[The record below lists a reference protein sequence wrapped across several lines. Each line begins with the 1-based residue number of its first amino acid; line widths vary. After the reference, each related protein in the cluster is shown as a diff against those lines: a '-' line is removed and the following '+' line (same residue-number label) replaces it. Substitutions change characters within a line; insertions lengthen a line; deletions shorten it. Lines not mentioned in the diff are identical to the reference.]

1 MEPGYNVFIQ
11 QAIFAFYAGVENKT
25 ADPANADKY
34 YAMAQEYA
42 DKAAKI
48 LSDNYKPKK
57 IAGDI
62 AKQKASE
69 ADVASAAVPAYTEAI
84 TLLEASKDPSRYATD
99 AKEMYN
105 YMGNYYLDQK
115 DVAKAKEYFNKYLQ
129 YDPNNE
135 QYRKFVE
142 GLK

>member
-1 MEPGYNVFIQ
+1 MLTRLQRFFPTTTSLRNSPY
-11 QAIFAFYAGVENKT
+11 
-25 ADPANADKY
+25 
-34 YAMAQEYA
+34 
-42 DKAAKI
+42 
-48 LSDNYKPKK
+48 
-57 IAGDI
+57 DI
-62 AKQKASE
+62 AKQKADE
-69 ADVASAAVPAYTEAI
+69 ASVASAAVPAYTEAI
-84 TLLEASKDPSRYATD
+84 ALLEASKDPSRYASD

-115 DVAKAKEYFNKYLQ
+115 DVEKAKEYFNKYLQ